1 MKNNVQLISNSGD
14 PAFRRVCATV
24 EEQMKKQH
32 VPGMALGI
40 FHKGKEHLAGLGVTS
55 VEAGVPVDPD
65 TLFQIGSITKTF
77 LAQAAVMLAEAGKL
91 DLDVP
96 IRRYLPEFKLK
107 DNAVAAKV
115 TMRHLLTHTGGWF
128 GDYFNDFGSGDDAL
142 PRMVAE
148 VGRLPQITPF
158 GKIWSYNN
166 AGFYVAGRVL
176 EKVSGKAFE
185 KLIHELIF
193 TPLGMDNSF
202 FFAEDAISRRFAVGH
217 KVVKGKVKV
226 ARPWAIGRAAH
237 PAGGIVC
244 SARDLM
250 KFARFHM
257 GDGRV
262 VGGKRLLSSNGMK
275 ALHTPLLHA
284 TGAKSVA
291 LSWFV
296 APLGKTSIISHGG
309 GTNGQQTLLSVV
321 PQEKYASI
329 IFANG
334 SRGSTAAMYIY
345 QHALAEFLGR
355 PTEKKQYLTLSKKEV
370 DSYLGNY
377 VLPDSEFKIFR
388 KKDSIIAQMLDKG
401 GFPTPKDKPEHQPP
415 PSRIAFY
422 GQDKIEMQD
431 PPYKGS
437 VGEFVRDEKGRVRY
451 LRLFSRV
458 HVRKD

>member
-1 MKNNVQLISNSGD
+1 MKTKVQITSNGSD
-14 PAFRRVCATV
+14 PAFKRVCATAAS
-24 EEQMKKQH
+24 QMKKMC

-40 FHKGKEHLAGLGVTS
+40 FHKGREYYSGLGVTS
-55 VEAGVPVDPD
+55 IETELPVDAD

-77 LAQAAVMLAEAGKL
+77 LAQAAVMLAEKGKL
-91 DLDVP
+91 DLDAP

-107 DNAVAAKV
+107 DSSTAVKV

-142 PRMVAE
+142 KRMVEE

-166 AGFYVAGRVL
+166 SGFYVAGRVL
-176 EKVSGKAFE
+176 EKVAGKAFE

-193 TPLGMDNSF
+193 APLAMDNSF
-202 FFAEDAISRRFAVGH
+202 FSADDAISRRFAVGH
-217 KVVKGKVKV
+217 KFVKGKVKV

-237 PAGGIVC
+237 PAGGVVC

-250 KFARFHM
+250 KYARFHM
-257 GDGRV
+257 GDGRLT
-262 VGGKRLLSSNGMK
+262 GGKRLISRKGMK
-275 ALHTPLLHA
+275 ALHTPLFHA
-284 TGAKSVA
+284 TGDKSVA

-296 APLGKTSIISHGG
+296 APLGKASVISHSG
-309 GTNGQQTLLSVV
+309 GTNGQQTQLNIV

-329 IFANG
+329 IFTNG
-334 SRGSTAAMYIY
+334 NRGSAAAMYVY
-345 QHALAEFLGR
+345 RSALKEFLAR
-355 PTEKKQYLTLSKKEV
+355 SPEKKQYLTLPPKEV
-370 DSYLGNY
+370 SCYLGQY
-377 VLPDSEFKIFR
+377 VLPDTEIKIFR
-388 KKDSIIAQMLDKG
+388 KKNSVIAQLVDKG
-401 GFPTPKDKPEHQPP
+401 GFPTPKDKPEQQPS

-431 PPYKGS
+431 LPYKGS
-437 VGEFVRDEKGRVRY
+437 TGEFIRDEKGKVSY

-458 HVRKD
+458 HVRK